1 MRSRSI
7 GPPTSVASPVVR
19 DSSAQMTG
27 DLGDARPVAPPL
39 PGPFKRWVA
48 GARPRT
54 LPAAVVPVVVGTAA
68 AHPLHGA
75 SGLPGGAW
83 WRAVGALAVALAI
96 QVGTNYANDYS
107 DGVRGTDKDRVGPI
121 RLVASGLASPSAV
134 KGAALGCFALAG
146 VVGLAL
152 AWATSWW
159 IIVVGAACLAA
170 GWLYT
175 GGPRPYGYAGFG
187 ELFVFVFFGLVATV
201 GTYYVQTGELGVGVV
216 WFAAALVGLYA
227 TALLLANNLRDIE
240 TDRVAGKRTLAV
252 RLGRSGAGG
261 LYAACV
267 LTPFVAVLVWSVWS
281 EAAGLSVERALV
293 ALLPLLAVPLV
304 VGPLRIVAS
313 PASGRALLPVLAS
326 TARVQMVFGL
336 LLSGSLWLWIR

>member
-1 MRSRSI
+1 MN
-7 GPPTSVASPVVR
+7 GKPGEPGV
-19 DSSAQMTG
+19 
-27 DLGDARPVAPPL
+27 PVAPPL
-39 PGPFKRWVA
+39 PGPLEKWVA

-68 AHPLHGA
+68 AHPWTGGVGV
-75 SGLPGGAW
+75 SGDSW
-83 WRAVGALAVALAI
+83 WRAAGALVVALAI

-107 DGVRGTDKDRVGPI
+107 DGVRGTDRNRVGPI

-134 KGAALGCFALAG
+134 KRAALGSFAVAG
-146 VVGLAL
+146 VVGLGL

-159 IIVVGAACLAA
+159 IIAVGAACLAA

-201 GTYYVQTGELGVGVV
+201 GTYYVQTEQLGRGVV

-240 TDRVAGKRTLAV
+240 TDRLAEKRTLAV
-252 RLGRSGAGG
+252 RLGRNPAGRFYISCVTVPFAAVIAWSAWSAAGG
-261 LYAACV
+261 LS
-267 LTPFVAVLVWSVWS
+267 T
-281 EAAGLSVERALV
+281 ERVLV
-293 ALLPLLAVPLV
+293 ALLPLLAAPLV
-304 VGPLRIVAS
+304 LVPTRIVAS
-313 PASGRALLPVLAS
+313 DASGRALLPVLAA
-326 TARVQMVFGL
+326 TARVQMVFGVL
-336 LLSGSLWLWIR
+336 LAASLCLWIR